1 MRKINKSIVAL
12 MLATALVAGE
22 ARSSDDPVSVESIS
36 ERVPLAEIRRF
47 VSVFNAVRSAH
58 AEEVPLD
65 RLMQGAIKGLLL
77 DLDPHSVYLTA
88 EQSRAFSEK
97 ASGRY
102 EGIGVEVMV
111 QEDQT
116 LRVISPIEGGPAALA
131 GLKAGDVIISVDGKS
146 LSSLHGQEPLRGPAG
161 SEVTIEVTRSGFQ
174 RPMTLRLQRQA
185 IHLSSVRSQWVS
197 PGYAQ
202 IRISN
207 FQADTLRDFK
217 SHIEKL
223 EQSGPLS
230 GVVLDLRA
238 NPGGLLGAAVEV
250 ADLLIDEG
258 VIVSTK
264 GRLAAS
270 DTQFDASQ
278 GALLTGVPMVVL
290 VDAGSASA
298 SEVLAAALRDN
309 NRACVVGSRTFGKGS
324 VQTVLPLDNGDSVKL
339 TTARYY
345 TPAGRSI
352 QGVGIVPDLWLHPMP
367 GTTDAAAGMVASES
381 SLEGH
386 LVGEEETGTATTA
399 GPGEILEGE
408 RILEQAVDYLKQLK
422 QESCQQPEAP

>member
-1 MRKINKSIVAL
+1 
-12 MLATALVAGE
+12 
-22 ARSSDDPVSVESIS
+22 
-36 ERVPLAEIRRF
+36 
-47 VSVFNAVRSAH
+47 
-58 AEEVPLD
+58 
-65 RLMQGAIKGLLL
+65 MQGAIKGLLL

-161 SEVTIEVTRSGFQ
+161 SEVTIEVTRSGLL